1 MPVSCLPPRLRLIAC
16 LALCQIIGW
25 GTGFDML
32 AVLGPRMGPEIGL
45 SNPAVFAGLAVMMMT
60 VGLAGPTVGRLLQ
73 RQGAAKTLAQGSG
86 LFALALLLLSFC
98 HHPIA
103 YFGIWLL
110 MGLAGSLSLSTPTY
124 AAVVE
129 REGADGKRV
138 IALLMIFTGLSATVF
153 WPVSTWLVS
162 IFGWRQTLLVFAAL
176 HLFVCLPLHLF
187 ALPKPNRTGEAKT
200 ADEIPPVHLSPS
212 QKRLAFLLVA
222 CGTTIAAFV
231 SFGFSPTF
239 LQLLT
244 HAGASP
250 ELALQLGAARGVIAI
265 SARAVDFA
273 VGRRGS
279 AILTAL
285 IGIGAMLLS
294 FVLMMGLAGTPPVLI
309 AFTVLYSLGSGIM
322 AVARAVLPLSVFSAR
337 DYGLQA
343 ARLSLPQNIAIALA
357 PMLFAALLDAGGVE
371 MALSGAVALITIAF
385 IAILALGLLAH
396 RRAKAFPIPSR
407 P

>member
-1 MPVSCLPPRLRLIAC
+1 MRLPPRLRLIAC

-25 GTGFDML
+25 GAGFDML

-45 SNPAVFAGLAVMMMT
+45 SNPAVFAGLAVMMIT
-60 VGLAGPTVGRLLQ
+60 IGLAGPAVGRLLQ
-73 RQGAAKTLAQGSG
+73 RQGAAKTLAQGSA
-86 LFALALLLLSFC
+86 LFALAHLLLSLC
-98 HHPIA
+98 HHPVA
-103 YFGIWLL
+103 YFGLWLL

-138 IALLMIFTGLSATVF
+138 IALLMIFTGLSATLF
-153 WPVSTWLVS
+153 WPLSTWLVTS
-162 IFGWRQTLLVFAAL
+162 FGWRQTLVVFAGL
-176 HLFVCLPLHLF
+176 NLLVCLPLHLF
-187 ALPKPNRTGEAKT
+187 ALPKPNRTGEAKA
-200 ADEIPPVHLSPS
+200 ADEIPPVILSPP

-239 LQLLT
+239 LQLLA
-244 HAGASP
+244 HAGATP

-279 AILTAL
+279 AIVTAL
-285 IGIGAMLLS
+285 IGIGSMLVS
-294 FVLMMGLAGTPPVLI
+294 FVLMMAFAGTPPVLI

-322 AVARAVLPLSVFSAR
+322 AVARAVLPLSVFSAQE
-337 DYGLQA
+337 YGLQA
-343 ARLSLPQNIAIALA
+343 ARLSLPQNVAIALA

-371 MALSGAVALITIAF
+371 MALSGAVALIAIAF
-385 IAILALGLLAH
+385 AAILSLGRLA
-396 RRAKAFPIPSR
+396 RTGAKTSPIPS
-407 P
+407 PP